1 MRIWI
6 GEGRKE
12 CRPELISILHS
23 LAVAVLAASPAGVQ
37 LEAARQIHASYLI
50 VQAPELCAVHV
61 VRWIAELFSAAAV
74 MLAIVAG
81 ATQKVDG
88 GCVIRMQGALEGI

>member
-1 MRIWI
+1 MMRWI
-6 GEGRKE
+6 GQRRKE

-50 VQAPELCAVHV
+50 VQAPKLCAVHV
-61 VRWIAELFSAAAV
+61 FTWMAELFSAAAV
-74 MLAIVAG
+74 MLAIVVG
-81 ATQKVDG
+81 ATHKVDG
-88 GCVIRMQGALEGI
+88 GCAIRMQ